1 MLSGEFKHVA
11 DEKFRLRLP
20 PKFKK
25 ELGSGYVVTRGN
37 DGCLF
42 VFSHEQLEALLNKT
56 SSIPMFSSNLQQPLR
71 LLYSSAYEVAE
82 DNQGRFL
89 LPQSL
94 RDAAAIKKEVYFV
107 GVGTRAE
114 IWSAERWEEYKKQ
127 GSVNFD
133 DIVEELGKYGI

>member
-1 MLSGEFKHVA
+1 MLSGEFRHSV

-20 PKFKK
+20 PRFKK
-25 ELGSGYVVTRGN
+25 ELGSGYVITRGN

-42 VFSHEQLEALLNKT
+42 VFSGEQIEALLNKT
-56 SSIPMFSSNLQQPLR
+56 SEVPMFSSTLQQPLR

-94 RDAAAIKKEVYFV
+94 RDAAAIKKEVYFI

-114 IWSAERWEEYKKQ
+114 IWSAERWEEYKKM
-127 GSVNFD
+127 GSTNFD
-133 DIVEELGKYGI
+133 DIAAELGKYGI

>member
-1 MLSGEFKHVA
+1 MLSGEFKHSA

-20 PKFKK
+20 PRFKK

-42 VFSHEQLEALLNKT
+42 VFSHEQLETLLNKT

-71 LLYSSAYEVAE
+71 LLYSSAYEVVE

-94 RDAAAIKKEVYFV
+94 REAAAIKKEVYFV

-114 IWSAERWEEYKKQ
+114 IWSVEKWEAYKKQ
-127 GSVNFD
+127 GDNNFD
-133 DIVEELGKYGI
+133 SIVSELGKYGI